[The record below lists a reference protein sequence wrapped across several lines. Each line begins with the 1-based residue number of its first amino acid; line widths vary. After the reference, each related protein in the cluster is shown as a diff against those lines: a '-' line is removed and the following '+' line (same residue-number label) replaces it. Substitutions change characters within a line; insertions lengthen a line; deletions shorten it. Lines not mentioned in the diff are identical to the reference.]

1 MKIKKTIPTI
11 VKNKTIA
18 DIIRTTFFHL
28 NLPSLSFKLFSLSFE
43 LFSLALVFEKLILF
57 DIDAFTSTTLDFAYE
72 TSPFK
77 RFSPLTVAF
86 LTCDKVSTNAG
97 STDKYNI
104 IPRNEQ
110 IMYTGPNIPPIAV
123 FKADILNNAI
133 IAIAPMQNK
142 LTIFK
147 PSQERIIAIGKITS
161 VLTEISVKP
170 NKEIVS
176 VTNIVFTKVES
187 NKTVNAQNKTSINEL
202 TVLWIPL
209 KRTTN
214 AA

>member
-1 MKIKKTIPTI
+1 
-11 VKNKTIA
+11 
-18 DIIRTTFFHL
+18 
-28 NLPSLSFKLFSLSFE
+28 
-43 LFSLALVFEKLILF
+43 
-57 DIDAFTSTTLDFAYE
+57 
-72 TSPFK
+72 
-77 RFSPLTVAF
+77 
-86 LTCDKVSTNAG
+86 
-97 STDKYNI
+97 
-104 IPRNEQ
+104 
-110 IMYTGPNIPPIAV
+110 MYTGPNIPPIAV

-187 NKTVNAQNKTSINEL
+187 NKTVNAQNKTSIN
-202 TVLWIPL
+202 
-209 KRTTN
+209 
-214 AA
+214 